1 LDEMTPTQRQ
11 EISMSPMY
19 QEWLR
24 WVEAQGTLVGAPE
37 KQAFAELFILLQEGK
52 VVKGTIGKAYKAFLK
67 AQKSEEQYKD
77 HTAIAFARN
86 ISFWVQ
92 RSQRRFIQ
100 PGQSPQPQP
109 RSRRDDLEGIPTNSE
124 LEDALRRMRDKNPS
138 LYTYALN
145 RFEKGRFAPVVLNL
159 MQDPCHAGQP
169 LPEAPEVVSFTGG
182 N

>member
-1 LDEMTPTQRQ
+1 MTPTQRQ
-11 EISMSPMY
+11 ELSMNDKY
-19 QEWLR
+19 QRLLT
-24 WVEAQGTLVGAPE
+24 WVRGKGTVIGPAE
-37 KQAFAELFILLQEGK
+37 KTAFADLFLMAERGEVTAQQISD
-52 VVKGTIGKAYKAFLK
+52 AYKSFLK
-67 AQKSEEQYKD
+67 AKKTEEQYSD
-77 HTAIAFARN
+77 HTAAAFARN

-109 RSRRDDLEGIPTNSE
+109 RSRRDDLEGIPTNTD
-124 LEDALRRMRDKNPS
+124 LEAALRRMRDKNPS